1 VRQFDSSKDYYSILG
16 AEADASLGDIERLYK
31 RLAVRHH
38 PDRGGDEEEMK
49 SLNEAYGV
57 LRDEETRRVYDAE
70 RRKQAVENEPEEDE
84 PGAIYTH
91 SPLKV
96 DAAAGQSLGAI
107 LFIGAG
113 LFLAL
118 LVRFQWIW
126 FLWPLAILA
135 LCLVTVGLVMAHGA
149 IRRIEHH
156 QRRASRRWLGVTLE
170 VTFWTAVLGGGYG
183 VYLVLS

>member
-16 AEADASLGDIERLYK
+16 AEADASLSDIERLYK

-70 RRKQAVENEPEEDE
+70 RRKPPIAEEPEDGRE
-84 PGAIYTH
+84 AIYTQ

-96 DAAAGQSLGAI
+96 EAAAGQSLGAA

-126 FLWPLAILA
+126 FLWPLAVLA

-156 QRRASRRWLGVTLE
+156 QRSASRRWLGVTLE
-170 VTFWTAVLGGGYG
+170 VTFWTVVLGGGYG

>member
-1 VRQFDSSKDYYSILG
+1 VKQFDSSKDYYSVLG
-16 AEADASLGDIERLYK
+16 ADEDASRGDIERLYK
-31 RLAVRHH
+31 RLAVQHH

-57 LRDEETRRVYDAE
+57 LNDVETRRVYDRE
-70 RRKQAVENEPEEDE
+70 RQQPVEDAP
-84 PGAIYTH
+84 AALST
-91 SPLKV
+91 SPPLEV
-96 DAAAGQSLGAI
+96 DAATGQGLGAL

-135 LCLVTVGLVMAHGA
+135 LCLVVVGIIMAHGA
-149 IRRIEHH
+149 IRRIEDQ
-156 QRRASRRWLGVTLE
+156 QRVSHRWLGLTLE
-170 VTFWTAVLGGGYG
+170 LGFWAVIVSGGYG
-183 VYLVLS
+183 MYLILS

>member
-1 VRQFDSSKDYYSILG
+1 VKHYDSSKDYYSVLG
-16 AEADASLGDIERLYK
+16 AETDASPGDIERLYK
-31 RLAVRHH
+31 RLAVQHH

-57 LRDEETRRVYDAE
+57 LRDKETRRVYDEE
-70 RRKQAVENEPEEDE
+70 RQQAGEEEPT
-84 PGAIYTH
+84 AIYTS
-91 SPLKV
+91 SPLEINQ
-96 DAAAGQSLGAI
+96 AAGQGLGAL

-113 LFLAL
+113 LVLTL

-149 IRRIEHH
+149 LRRIEDQQKARH
-156 QRRASRRWLGVTLE
+156 RWFGLALE
-170 VTFWTAVLGGGYG
+170 VMFWAVVLSGGYG
-183 VYLVLS
+183 IYLVLR